1 MDWIIRGKVWKF
13 DHDVDTDVM
22 APWNSI
28 GLPWEQRKKV
38 ILHNREGFSDQ
49 VRPGDIIVA
58 GRNWGCGSSR
68 ENAPENLKELG
79 LAAVIAES
87 FGRIYLRNSIAI
99 AFPNIACQGIH
110 NAFEEG
116 DDLELD
122 LRTAKI
128 RNLTR
133 TKELQGQLYT
143 TEMLHIIEKGG
154 LMNVLKELIAAQVKL
169 SQNCI

>member
-1 MDWIIRGKVWKF
+1 
-13 DHDVDTDVM
+13 M

-28 GLPWEQRKKV
+28 GLPWEERKKV
-38 ILHNREGFSDQ
+38 ILHNRAGFSDQ
-49 VRPGDIIVA
+49 VKPGDIIVA

-87 FGRIYLRNSIAI
+87 FGRIYFRNSIAI

-110 NAFEEG
+110 KAFEEG
-116 DDLELD
+116 DDSG
-122 LRTAKI
+122 TGSQNGKV

-133 TKELQGQLYT
+133 PKELQGQLYT
-143 TEMLHIIEKGG
+143 AEMLHIIEKGG
-154 LMNVLKELIAAQVKL
+154 LMNVLKERIANQEKL
-169 SQNCI
+169 SQNSI